1 MFGIGIDVSKATLD
15 VAVHGEQFRQFSND
29 KRGFVRLIRWLKTW
43 PIKQVVLEA
52 SGGYERAALDVL
64 HAAGLPMVRI
74 NPARARR
81 FAQGTGRA
89 AKTDRLDATVLAQMA
104 HLLPLTRYV
113 PPAPWQQRLAEF
125 AQCRRHLVQ
134 MRVSEMQRLRRLVD
148 PDLIAMKQR
157 YIAQLSDDLKQLDKA
172 IAEQLE
178 GQLGWKNIGALK
190 GVGPILIS
198 TLACEL
204 PELGSLG
211 SKAIASLVGL
221 APMNR
226 ESGTWQG
233 QRRISGGR
241 AVVREALYM
250 AALTAIRYEPRL
262 RTFYAGLKAKGK
274 ASKVALVA
282 VMRKMLVILNAR
294 KRDAEVALGCP

>member
-15 VAVHGEQFRQFSND
+15 VAVHEEQFRQFSND
-29 KRGFVRLIRWLKTW
+29 KRGIASLIKWLKKW

-89 AKTDRLDATVLAQMA
+89 AKTDRIDAMVLAQMA

-113 PPAPWQQRLAEF
+113 PPAAWQKRLAEF
-125 AQCRRHLVQ
+125 AQSRRHLVQ

-157 YIAQLSDDLKQLDKA
+157 HIAQLSDDLKQLDKA

-178 GQLGWKNIGALK
+178 GQPGWQGIGSVK
-190 GVGPILIS
+190 GVGPILVS

-226 ESGTWQG
+226 ESGSWQG

-262 RTFYAGLKAKGK
+262 RDFYAGLKAKGK

-294 KRDAEVALGCP
+294 KRDAEVALGSP

>member
-1 MFGIGIDVSKATLD
+1 MFGIGIDVSKDTLD
-15 VAVHGEQFRQFSND
+15 VAVHEQQFRQFSND
-29 KRGFVRLIRWLKTW
+29 KRGVQRLIQWLKQW
-43 PIKQVVLEA
+43 PTKQVVLEA
-52 SGGYERAALDVL
+52 SGGYEVAALDAL

-89 AKTDRLDATVLAQMA
+89 AKTDRLDAEVLAQMA
-104 HLLPLTRYV
+104 HLLSLTRYT
-113 PPAPWQQRLAEF
+113 PPAPWQRRLAEF
-125 AQCRRHLVQ
+125 AQCRRQLVQ
-134 MRVSEMQRLRRLVD
+134 MRVSEIQRLRQLGE
-148 PDLIAMKQR
+148 PTLIAMKQR
-157 YIAQLSDDLKQLDKA
+157 HIDELSKDIKELDAAINEQLSAQPA
-172 IAEQLE
+172 
-178 GQLGWKNIGALK
+178 WKNIGTLK
-190 GVGPILIS
+190 GVGPVLAT

-204 PELGSLG
+204 PELGTLNG
-211 SKAIASLVGL
+211 KAIAALVGI

-226 ESGTWQG
+226 ESGTWKG
-233 QRRISGGR
+233 QRRITGGR

-262 RTFYAGLKAKGK
+262 RDFYATLKSKGK

-294 KRDAEVALGCP
+294 KRDAEALMASD

>member
-15 VAVHGEQFRQFSND
+15 VVVHGEQFRQFSND

-157 YIAQLSDDLKQLDKA
+157 HIAQLSDDLKQLDKA

-178 GQLGWKNIGALK
+178 GQPGWKNIGTLK

-211 SKAIASLVGL
+211 SKAIASLAGL

-250 AALTAIRYEPRL
+250 AALTAIRYEPGL
-262 RTFYAGLKAKGK
+262 RAFYAGLKAKGK

>member
-178 GQLGWKNIGALK
+178 GQPGWKNIGALK

-198 TLACEL
+198 TLASEL

-262 RTFYAGLKAKGK
+262 RAFYAGLKAKGK

>member
-81 FAQGTGRA
+81 FAQGTGRS

-125 AQCRRHLVQ
+125 AQCRRQLVQ

-157 YIAQLSDDLKQLDKA
+157 HIAQLSDDLKQLDKA

-178 GQLGWKNIGALK
+178 RQPGWKNIGALK

-262 RTFYAGLKAKGK
+262 RAFYAGLKAKGK

>member
-74 NPARARR
+74 NPALARR

-178 GQLGWKNIGALK
+178 GQPGWKNIGALK

-262 RTFYAGLKAKGK
+262 RAFYAGLKAKGK

>member
-15 VAVHGEQFRQFSND
+15 VVVHGEQFRQFSND

-157 YIAQLSDDLKQLDKA
+157 HIAQLSDDLKQLDKA

-178 GQLGWKNIGALK
+178 GQPGWKNIGTLK

-250 AALTAIRYEPRL
+250 AALTAIRYEPGL
-262 RTFYAGLKAKGK
+262 RAFYAGLKAKGK

-294 KRDAEVALGCP
+294 KRDAEVALGCL

>member
-52 SGGYERAALDVL
+52 SGGYERAALDAL

-74 NPARARR
+74 NPACARR

-178 GQLGWKNIGALK
+178 GQPGWKNIGALK

-262 RTFYAGLKAKGK
+262 RAFYAGLKAKGK

>member
-29 KRGFVRLIRWLKTW
+29 KRGFLRLIRWLKTW

-178 GQLGWKNIGALK
+178 GQPGWKNIGALK

-262 RTFYAGLKAKGK
+262 RAFYAGLKAKGK

>member
-15 VAVHGEQFRQFSND
+15 VVVHGEQFRQFSND

-157 YIAQLSDDLKQLDKA
+157 HIAQLSDDLKQLDKA

-178 GQLGWKNIGALK
+178 GQPGWKNIGALK

-211 SKAIASLVGL
+211 SKAIASLAGL

-250 AALTAIRYEPRL
+250 AALTAIRYEPGL
-262 RTFYAGLKAKGK
+262 RAFYAGLKAKGK

>member
-1 MFGIGIDVSKATLD
+1 MFGIGIDVRKATLD
-15 VAVHGEQFRQFSND
+15 VVVHGEQFRQFSND

-157 YIAQLSDDLKQLDKA
+157 HIAQLSDDLKQLDKA

-178 GQLGWKNIGALK
+178 GQPGWKNIGTLK

-211 SKAIASLVGL
+211 SKAIASLAGL

-250 AALTAIRYEPRL
+250 AALTAIRYEPGL
-262 RTFYAGLKAKGK
+262 RAFYAGLKAKGK

>member
-15 VAVHGEQFRQFSND
+15 VVVHGEQFRQFSND

-113 PPAPWQQRLAEF
+113 PPAPWRQRLAEF

-157 YIAQLSDDLKQLDKA
+157 HIAQLSDDLKQLDKA

-178 GQLGWKNIGALK
+178 GQPGWKNIGTLK

-250 AALTAIRYEPRL
+250 AALTAIRYEPGL
-262 RTFYAGLKAKGK
+262 RAFYAGLKAKGK

>member
-178 GQLGWKNIGALK
+178 GQPGWKNIGALK

-198 TLACEL
+198 TLASEL

-294 KRDAEVALGCP
+294 KR

>member
-15 VAVHGEQFRQFSND
+15 VAVHEQQFRQFSND
-29 KRGFVRLIRWLKTW
+29 KRGFTRLIHWLQQW
-43 PIKQVVLEA
+43 PAKQVVLEA
-52 SGGYERAALDVL
+52 SGGYELAALDAL
-64 HAAGLPMVRI
+64 HAAGFPMVRI
-74 NPARARR
+74 NPARVRR

-113 PPAPWQQRLAEF
+113 PPAPWQRRLAEF

-134 MRVSEMQRLRRLVD
+134 MRVSETQRLRSLSD
-148 PDLIAMKQR
+148 PTLIAIKQR
-157 YIAQLSDDLKQLDKA
+157 HLAQLSDDLKQLDQA
-172 IAEQLE
+172 IAEQLAA
-178 GQLGWKNIGALK
+178 QPGWRNIGSLK
-190 GVGPILIS
+190 GVGPILIT

-204 PELGSLG
+204 PELGTLG
-211 SKAIASLVGL
+211 KKAIASLVGL

-233 QRRISGGR
+233 PRRINGGR

-262 RTFYAGLKAKGK
+262 RDFYASLKAKGK

>member
-29 KRGFVRLIRWLKTW
+29 KRGFVCLIRWLKTW

-52 SGGYERAALDVL
+52 SGGYERAALDAL

-178 GQLGWKNIGALK
+178 GQPGWKNIGALK

-262 RTFYAGLKAKGK
+262 RAFYAGLKAKGK

>member
-148 PDLIAMKQR
+148 PDLIALKQR
-157 YIAQLSDDLKQLDKA
+157 YIAQLSDDLKQLDEA

-178 GQLGWKNIGALK
+178 GQPGWKNIGALK

-262 RTFYAGLKAKGK
+262 RAFYAGLKAKGK

>member
-15 VAVHGEQFRQFSND
+15 VAVHEEQFRQFSND
-29 KRGFVRLIRWLKTW
+29 KRGIASLIKWLKKW

-89 AKTDRLDATVLAQMA
+89 AKTDRIDAMVLAQMA

-113 PPAPWQQRLAEF
+113 PPAAWQKRLAEF
-125 AQCRRHLVQ
+125 AQSRRHLVQ

-157 YIAQLSDDLKQLDKA
+157 HIAQLSDDLKQLDKA

-178 GQLGWKNIGALK
+178 GQPGWKNIGALK

-221 APMNR
+221 ATMNR
-226 ESGTWQG
+226 ESGSWQG

-250 AALTAIRYEPRL
+250 AALTAIRYVPRL
-262 RTFYAGLKAKGK
+262 RDFYAGLKAKGK

-294 KRDAEVALGCP
+294 KRDAEVALGSP

>member
-1 MFGIGIDVSKATLD
+1 MFGIGIDVSKAMLD
-15 VAVHGEQFRQFSND
+15 VVVHEEQFRQFSND
-29 KRGFVRLIRWLKTW
+29 PRGFASLIRWLKKW

-52 SGGYERAALDVL
+52 SGGYERAALEAL
-64 HAAGLPMVRI
+64 HAAGLPVVRI

-89 AKTDRLDATVLAQMA
+89 AKTDRIDAMVLAQMA
-104 HLLPLTRYV
+104 HLLSLTRYV

-134 MRVSEMQRLRRLVD
+134 MRVSEMQRLRGLVD

-157 YIAQLSDDLKQLDKA
+157 HLAQLSEELKQLDNA

-178 GQLGWKNIGALK
+178 GQAGWRDLGSVK
-190 GVGPILIS
+190 GVGPILVS

-211 SKAIASLVGL
+211 GKAIASLVGL

-250 AALTAIRYEPRL
+250 AALTAIRYEPKL
-262 RTFYAGLKAKGK
+262 RDFYAGLKAKGK

-294 KRDAEVALGCP
+294 KRDAEVALGVH

>member
-29 KRGFVRLIRWLKTW
+29 KRGFLRLIRWLKTW

-178 GQLGWKNIGALK
+178 GQPGWKNIGALK

-198 TLACEL
+198 TLASEL

>member
-15 VAVHGEQFRQFSND
+15 VAVHEEQFRQFSND
-29 KRGFVRLIRWLKTW
+29 KRGIASLIKWLKKW

-89 AKTDRLDATVLAQMA
+89 AKTDRIDVMVLAQMA

-113 PPAPWQQRLAEF
+113 PPAAWQKRLAEF
-125 AQCRRHLVQ
+125 AQSRRHLVQ
-134 MRVSEMQRLRRLVD
+134 MRVSEMHRLRRLVD

-157 YIAQLSDDLKQLDKA
+157 HIAQLSDDLKQLDKA

-178 GQLGWKNIGALK
+178 GQPGWQGIGSVK
-190 GVGPILIS
+190 GVGPILVS

-226 ESGTWQG
+226 ESGSWQG

-262 RTFYAGLKAKGK
+262 RDFYAGLKAKGK

-294 KRDAEVALGCP
+294 KRDAEVALGSP

>member
-29 KRGFVRLIRWLKTW
+29 KRGFLRLIRWLKTW

-52 SGGYERAALDVL
+52 SGGYERAALDAL

-74 NPARARR
+74 DPARARR

-178 GQLGWKNIGALK
+178 GQPGWKNIGALK

-262 RTFYAGLKAKGK
+262 RAFYAGLKAKGK

>member
-52 SGGYERAALDVL
+52 SGGYERAALDAL

-178 GQLGWKNIGALK
+178 GQPGWKNIGALK
-190 GVGPILIS
+190 GVGPILLS

-262 RTFYAGLKAKGK
+262 RAFYAGLKAKGK

-294 KRDAEVALGCP
+294 KRDAEVALGCS

>member
-157 YIAQLSDDLKQLDKA
+157 HIAQLSDDLKQLDKA

-178 GQLGWKNIGALK
+178 GQPGWKNIGALK

-211 SKAIASLVGL
+211 SKAIASLVG
-221 APMNR
+221 R
-226 ESGTWQG
+226 
-233 QRRISGGR
+233 
-241 AVVREALYM
+241 
-250 AALTAIRYEPRL
+250 PR
-262 RTFYAGLKAKGK
+262 
-274 ASKVALVA
+274 
-282 VMRKMLVILNAR
+282 
-294 KRDAEVALGCP
+294 

>member
-178 GQLGWKNIGALK
+178 GQPGWKNIGALK

-198 TLACEL
+198 TLASEL

-294 KRDAEVALGCP
+294 KRDAEVALGCS

>member
-52 SGGYERAALDVL
+52 SGGYERAALDTL

-134 MRVSEMQRLRRLVD
+134 MRVREMQRLRRLVD

-178 GQLGWKNIGALK
+178 GQPGWKNIGALK

-262 RTFYAGLKAKGK
+262 RAFYAGLKAKGK

-282 VMRKMLVILNAR
+282 VMRKMLVILNAH

>member
-52 SGGYERAALDVL
+52 SGGYERAALDVF

-178 GQLGWKNIGALK
+178 GQPGWKNIGALK

-262 RTFYAGLKAKGK
+262 RAFYAGLKAKGK

>member
-52 SGGYERAALDVL
+52 SGGYERAALDAL

-178 GQLGWKNIGALK
+178 GQPGWKNIGALK

-241 AVVREALYM
+241 AVVREAPYM

-262 RTFYAGLKAKGK
+262 RAFYAGLKAKGK

>member
-81 FAQGTGRA
+81 FAQGTVRA

-157 YIAQLSDDLKQLDKA
+157 HIAQLSDDLKQLDKA

-178 GQLGWKNIGALK
+178 GQPGWKNIGALK

-226 ESGTWQG
+226 ESGSWQG

-262 RTFYAGLKAKGK
+262 RAFYAGLKAKGK

>member
-52 SGGYERAALDVL
+52 SGGYERAALDAL

-134 MRVSEMQRLRRLVD
+134 MRVNEMQRLRRLVD

-178 GQLGWKNIGALK
+178 GQPGWKNIGALK

-262 RTFYAGLKAKGK
+262 RAFYAGLKAKGK

-282 VMRKMLVILNAR
+282 VMRKMLVIL
-294 KRDAEVALGCP
+294 

>member
-178 GQLGWKNIGALK
+178 GQPGWKNIGALK

-198 TLACEL
+198 TLASEL

-211 SKAIASLVGL
+211 SKAIASPVGL

>member
-15 VAVHGEQFRQFSND
+15 VVVHGEQFRQFSND

-157 YIAQLSDDLKQLDKA
+157 HIAQLSDDLKQLDKA

-178 GQLGWKNIGALK
+178 GQPSWKNIGTLK

-250 AALTAIRYEPRL
+250 AALTAIRYEPGL
-262 RTFYAGLKAKGK
+262 RAFYAGLKAKGK

>member
-15 VAVHGEQFRQFSND
+15 VAVHEEQFRQFSND
-29 KRGFVRLIRWLKTW
+29 KRGIASLIKWLKKW

-89 AKTDRLDATVLAQMA
+89 AKTDRIDAMVLAQMA

-113 PPAPWQQRLAEF
+113 PPAAWQKRLAEF
-125 AQCRRHLVQ
+125 AQSRRHLVQ

-157 YIAQLSDDLKQLDKA
+157 HIAQLSDDLKQLDKA

-178 GQLGWKNIGALK
+178 GQPGWQGVGSLK
-190 GVGPILIS
+190 GVGPILVS

-226 ESGTWQG
+226 ESGSWQG

-262 RTFYAGLKAKGK
+262 RDFYAGLKAKGK

-294 KRDAEVALGCP
+294 KRDAEVALGSP

>member
-148 PDLIAMKQR
+148 PDLIALKQR

-262 RTFYAGLKAKGK
+262 RAFYAGLKAKGK

>member
-1 MFGIGIDVSKATLD
+1 MFGIGIDVSKAMLD

-29 KRGFVRLIRWLKTW
+29 KRGFASLARWLKKW

-52 SGGYERAALDVL
+52 SGGYERDVLDAL

-81 FAQGTGRA
+81 FAQGIGRA
-89 AKTDRLDATVLAQMA
+89 AKTDRIDATVLAQMA
-104 HLLPLTRYV
+104 HLLSLTRYV

-125 AQCRRHLVQ
+125 SQCRRHLVQ

-157 YIAQLSDDLKQLDKA
+157 HIAQLSDELKQLEKA

-178 GQLGWKNIGALK
+178 GQPGWQSIGSVK
-190 GVGPILIS
+190 GVGPILVS

-226 ESGTWQG
+226 ESGTWHG

-241 AVVREALYM
+241 AVIREALYM
-250 AALTAIRYEPRL
+250 AALTAIRYEPKL
-262 RTFYAGLKAKGK
+262 RDFYAGLKAKGK

-294 KRDAEVALGCP
+294 KRDAEVALGSP

>member
-15 VAVHGEQFRQFSND
+15 VVVHGEQFRQFSND

-157 YIAQLSDDLKQLDKA
+157 HIAQLSDDLKQLDKA

-178 GQLGWKNIGALK
+178 GQPGWKNIGTLK
-190 GVGPILIS
+190 GVGPILIRHTGLRVARTGQLGKQSHSIAGGVGPDEPRKWHLAGPTADQWWARSS
-198 TLACEL
+198 TRSPLHGGPDGHPVRARTARVL
-204 PELGSLG
+204 RWPEG
-211 SKAIASLVGL
+211 
-221 APMNR
+221 
-226 ESGTWQG
+226 QG
-233 QRRISGGR
+233 QSEQGGAR
-241 AVVREALYM
+241 GGHAQN
-250 AALTAIRYEPRL
+250 
-262 RTFYAGLKAKGK
+262 AGDPQ
-274 ASKVALVA
+274 
-282 VMRKMLVILNAR
+282 R
-294 KRDAEVALGCP
+294 P

>member
-15 VAVHGEQFRQFSND
+15 VVVHGEQFRQFSND

-157 YIAQLSDDLKQLDKA
+157 HIAQLSDDLKQLDKA

-178 GQLGWKNIGALK
+178 GQPGWKNIGTLK
-190 GVGPILIS
+190 GVGPVLIS

-250 AALTAIRYEPRL
+250 AALTAIRYEPGL
-262 RTFYAGLKAKGK
+262 RAFYAGLKAKGK

-294 KRDAEVALGCP
+294 KRDAEVALGCL

>member
-89 AKTDRLDATVLAQMA
+89 AKTDRLDATVLAQMV

-178 GQLGWKNIGALK
+178 GQPGWKNIGALK

-198 TLACEL
+198 TLASEL

-262 RTFYAGLKAKGK
+262 RAFYAGLKAKGK

-294 KRDAEVALGCP
+294 KRDAEVALGCS

>member
-15 VAVHGEQFRQFSND
+15 VAVHEQQFRQFSND
-29 KRGFVRLIRWLKTW
+29 KRGFSRLIQWLQQW
-43 PIKQVVLEA
+43 PAKQVVLEA
-52 SGGYERAALDVL
+52 SGGFERAALDAL

-113 PPAPWQQRLAEF
+113 PPAPWQRRLAEY

-134 MRVSEMQRLRRLVD
+134 MRVSETQRLRSLSD
-148 PDLIAMKQR
+148 PALIAIKQR
-157 YIAQLSDDLKQLDKA
+157 HLAQLSDDIKQLDKA
-172 IAEQLE
+172 LAEQLAA
-178 GQLGWKNIGALK
+178 QPGWKEIGSLK
-190 GVGPILIS
+190 GAGPILIT

-204 PELGSLG
+204 PELGTLG

-221 APMNR
+221 APMSR
-226 ESGTWQG
+226 ESGTWRG
-233 QRRISGGR
+233 PRRISGGR

-262 RTFYAGLKAKGK
+262 RDFYASLKAKGK

-294 KRDAEVALGCP
+294 KRDAEVALGYH